1 MRGDKYS
8 PSARKLGL
16 LASVAAAALGALTA
30 NAGAADPD
38 KADRISTT
46 TPIKHV
52 IVVIAENSS
61 FDHSFGTF
69 QPRNGQ
75 RIHNLLSKGIV
86 NADGTPGP
94 NFTRAQ
100 QFTVAPQTVNPKYFI
115 DAPDLA
121 KSLYNTLPPPDL
133 DRVPLVATDNITPP
147 QKGAPVAPPFKTTN
161 AAQLAEPSLEP
172 KDDVLLTTGAA
183 VGLTFTPETSLAI
196 RNPDTRILNV
206 NNLPNG
212 PYQQT
217 AKQNGIGLPYD
228 AYTEDTIHRFFQMWQ
243 QFDCGVRHAT
253 KENPSGCL
261 ADLLPYVITTF
272 AGATEEG
279 MGTSMAFFNMN
290 QGDAP
295 VLKKLAQEFTIAD
308 NYHQAVMGGTGAQH
322 IMIGTGDVY
331 FFNNNFLKNGGA
343 AGALDFTPE
352 PPPAVPLALLG
363 LPGSGSIPGLLVAN
377 PDPLPGS
384 NNVYTN
390 DVQASLGEYVNCSDQ
405 TQPGVP
411 AIAGYL
417 AALPYKTSTFTTC
430 APNTFYAVNNFFPG
444 YHADGTPANPLNPN
458 QAPDGSDFAFIPP
471 QNVPTIGDA
480 LIAKNVPWVYYGGG
494 FNAAVAGQ
502 PNEFCP
508 ICNPMQYA
516 ASIYGNPTVR
526 QQHTKDIVDFF
537 ADVQNDK
544 LPAVSFI
551 KPSGFVDGHPQSSK
565 LDLFEAL
572 LDNIV
577 DQVRAKPEL
586 FAETAIIVTWDESG
600 GFYDSGFI
608 QPVDFFGDGPRVPLM
623 VISPFAKGGN
633 VVHTYYDHVSIT
645 KFIERNWGLKPL
657 SARSR
662 DNLPNPIMDED
673 DNAYV
678 PRNMPAI
685 GDLMDMFHFGDHDD
699 HGDRDDRHDH
709 DRDHDGDRDGRN
721 G

>member
-1 MRGDKYS
+1 MHGRKYA
-8 PSARKLGL
+8 PGRKKLGL
-16 LASVAAAALGALTA
+16 MVGVAAAALGALTA
-30 NAGAADPD
+30 SAGAADPD
-38 KADRISTT
+38 KSADRTTTT

-61 FDHSFGTF
+61 FDHAFGTF
-69 QPRNGQ
+69 QPRDGQ
-75 RIHNLLSKGIV
+75 KIGNLLSRGIV

-94 NFTRAQ
+94 NFKRAA
-100 QFTVAPQTVNPKYFI
+100 QFTVAPQLKYFI

-121 KSLYNTLPPPDL
+121 KTPYTTLPPPDL
-133 DRVPLVATDNITPP
+133 NRVPLSASDTNP
-147 QKGAPVAPPFKTTN
+147 PPFATVA
-161 AAQLAEPSLEP
+161 AAQAAEPSLEP
-172 KDDVLLTTGAA
+172 EDAVLLTTGAA
-183 VGLTFTPETSLAI
+183 VGLTFKPEVNGV

-206 NNLPNG
+206 TNLPNG

-217 AKQNGIGLPYD
+217 AKDAQGHGLAYD
-228 AYTEDTIHRFFQMWQ
+228 AYTEDTIHRFYQMWQ
-243 QFDCGVRHAT
+243 QSDCSVRHAAPD
-253 KENPSGCL
+253 NPSGCL
-261 ADLLPYVITTF
+261 ADLLPFVITTF
-272 AGATEEG
+272 AGTTEEG

-295 VLKKLAQEFTIAD
+295 VLKKLAQEFSIAD

-331 FFNNNFLKNGGA
+331 FFNNNFLKDGA
-343 AGALDFTPE
+343 APLDFTPA
-352 PPPAVPLALLG
+352 PPPLVPGPVLG
-363 LPGSGSIPGLLVAN
+363 LPATVKISQVAN
-377 PDPLPGS
+377 PDPIPGT
-384 NNVYTN
+384 NVYQN
-390 DVQASLGEYVNCSDQ
+390 DPGAAIGEYVNCSDP

-411 AIAGYL
+411 AITSYL
-417 AALPYKTSTFTTC
+417 ATLPYKLSPTSC
-430 APNTFYAVNNFFPG
+430 AQNTFYAVNNFFPG
-444 YHADGTPANPLNPN
+444 YHPNGTPANPLSPK
-458 QAPDGSDFAFIPP
+458 QAADGSDFFFIPP

-480 LIAKNVPWVYYGGG
+480 LNAKNVSWVYYGGA
-494 FNAAVAGQ
+494 FNDAVAG
-502 PNEFCP
+502 NANAAAFCP

-516 ASIYGNPTVR
+516 ASIYGNPA
-526 QQHTKDIVDFF
+526 QIKAHTADITDFF
-537 ADVQNDK
+537 SAVANDQ
-544 LPAVSFI
+544 LPSVAFV

-565 LDLFEAL
+565 LILFEAL

-608 QPVDFFGDGPRVPLM
+608 QPVDFFGDGPRVPLL
-623 VISPFAKGGN
+623 VISPFSHGGR

-673 DNAYV
+673 DNRYV

-699 HGDRDDRHDH
+699 QGHDH
-709 DRDHDGDRDGRN
+709 DG
-721 G
+721 

>member
-1 MRGDKYS
+1 MLREKYV
-8 PSARKLGL
+8 PSRRKLGL
-16 LASVAAAALGALTA
+16 LTGVAVAALGAFTA
-30 NAGAADPD
+30 NAGATDPD
-38 KADRISTT
+38 KTVDRISTT

-52 IVVIAENSS
+52 IVVLAENSS
-61 FDHSFGTF
+61 FDHSFD
-69 QPRNGQ
+69 GQ
-75 RIHNLLSKGIV
+75 RIHNLLSTGIV

-94 NFTRAQ
+94 NFKRAA
-100 QFTVAPQTVNPKYFI
+100 QFTVTPQPKYFI

-121 KSLYNTLPPPDL
+121 KTPYTTLPPPDL
-133 DRVPLVATDNITPP
+133 RGVPLAASDTN
-147 QKGAPVAPPFKTTN
+147 APPFATT
-161 AAQLAEPSLEP
+161 AAAAAAEPSLEP
-172 KDDVLLTTGAA
+172 EDVHLLTTGAA
-183 VGLTFTPETSLAI
+183 VGLTFTPEKGLT
-196 RNPDTRILNV
+196 RNPDTRIANV
-206 NNLPNG
+206 LNLPNG
-212 PYQQT
+212 PFQQT
-217 AKQNGIGLPYD
+217 AKDANGNGLPYD
-228 AYTEDTIHRFFQMWQ
+228 AYTEDTIHRFYQMWQ
-243 QFDCGVRHAT
+243 QSDCSVRHAT
-253 KENPSGCL
+253 PENPSGCL

-272 AGATEEG
+272 AGTAEEG

-295 VLKKLAQEFTIAD
+295 VLKKLAQEFSIAD

-331 FFNNNFLKNGGA
+331 FFNNNFFKNGGA
-343 AGALDFTPE
+343 NGPLDFTPE
-352 PPPAVPLALLG
+352 KPVSAPGAVLG
-363 LPGSGSIPGLLVAN
+363 LPPSVSISLVAN
-377 PDPLPGS
+377 PDPQPNS
-384 NNVYTN
+384 NNVYKN
-390 DVQASLGEYVNCSDQ
+390 DVAAALGEYVNCSDQ

-411 AIAGYL
+411 AITGYL
-417 AALPYKTSTFTTC
+417 ATLPYKTSALTTC
-430 APNTFYAVNNFFPG
+430 APNTFYAINNFFPG
-444 YHADGTPANPLNPN
+444 YHADGTPANPLNPK
-458 QAPDGSDFAFIPP
+458 QAADGSDFFFIPP

-494 FNAAVAGQ
+494 FNDAAAGK
-502 PNEFCP
+502 PNAFCP

-516 ASIYGNPTVR
+516 ASIYGDKNLVK
-526 QQHTKDIVDFF
+526 QHTKDIVDFF
-537 ADVQNDK
+537 ADVQNDT
-544 LPAVSFI
+544 LPAVSFV

-608 QPVDFFGDGPRVPLM
+608 QPVDFFGDGPRVPLL

-662 DNLPNPIMDED
+662 DNLPNPITDED

-699 HGDRDDRHDH
+699 HGDHDH
-709 DRDHDGDRDGRN
+709 GDHGRDG
-721 G
+721 